1 MSEKQVLNADLR
13 AELKGEIEALEQAAY
28 EKGKAEGLAQGKA
41 EGFAQGK
48 AEGATTER
56 DRIRAIEAV
65 AMPGHEALIAEMKFD
80 GKTTGPEA
88 AVRILA
94 AEKEKRGKV
103 LTDLKA
109 DAPNPVPH
117 TDAPVSPEGSAAP
130 AETVEQARKA
140 GLVR

>member
-1 MSEKQVLNADLR
+1 MEKQVLTADLR

-48 AEGATTER
+48 AEGATAER
-56 DRIRAIEAV
+56 ERIKAVEAQAI
-65 AMPGHEALIAEMKFD
+65 PGHEALIAEMKFD

-103 LTDLKA
+103 LTELKA
-109 DAPNPVPH
+109 DAPKPVPH
-117 TDAPVSPEGSAAP
+117 TDAPASPEGAA
-130 AETVEQARKA
+130 AATETVEQARKA